1 MASDQALDWLT
12 AFDRDYSELLS
23 PRSSGAKR
31 GLVEGHIDR
40 YQGFRLM
47 FELVL
52 ARQNTGHGIVETGT
66 LRNPGNWK
74 DGQSA
79 RLFTEFADHHAG
91 WVASVDIDSDACRA
105 ARAAID
111 SDRFTVTCSDS
122 VTWLQQ
128 RTDLDRVN
136 LFYLD
141 SWDVKWEDDTASAE
155 HHLQGFLGIEPW
167 LRAGSVVA
175 IDTPLPQRLHLLPD
189 GGFSR
194 VPLQV
199 SHRQAFE
206 VEAGWLSAP
215 TERQRLIRRYD
226 ARGAWVSATHLV
238 ETKLD

>member
-47 FELVL
+47 FELLL

-141 SWDVKWEDDTASAE
+141 SWDVKWEDDTPSAE
-155 HHLQGFLGIEPW
+155 HHLQEFLAIEPW
-167 LRAGSVVA
+167 LRAGTVVA
-175 IDTPLPQRLHLLPD
+175 IDDNSRFVATGQRTGKGRRIVEYLAGQDRHPL
-189 GGFSR
+189 
-194 VPLQV
+194 
-199 SHRQAFE
+199 
-206 VEAGWLSAP
+206 
-215 TERQRLIRRYD
+215 YD
-226 ARGAWVSATHLV
+226 QYQIIFQF
-238 ETKLD
+238 